1 MPKARNIILILQRM
15 SGKISG
21 NRAGGHVNDR
31 HFGRIKEVRIVIIYI
46 SDEENKTIL
55 NRSAEQYDWELMTQ
69 VMDKGS
75 LNLKKF
81 IEKKLQVIANLQYL
95 VMDRSCIS
103 ESDQELQE
111 VIETIRV
118 IWETHIIL
126 LVEELADENGE
137 EQKVI
142 YDEHIT
148 YLYKY
153 QDNLAGNIEYLL
165 KGEKIPAEAVYEG
178 IWIGVMAA
186 NSGAGATHIS
196 IGLANYIRR
205 HGERVCYVEAN
216 ESGDL
221 GAMAAFYGMEEIEEN
236 HYRKDGVDYW
246 HQSVDPE
253 KKFAVLDLGK
263 YNSNKLT
270 LFHQC
275 KIKILVTDGKPYRM
289 ADALNVL
296 RYIEDENT
304 RLWLNFINSS
314 EEYEKVKEEYLGG
327 IQHASGTI
335 GWHKDMFL
343 ADDILYQEALKEY
356 IHISPGKQS
365 KIAFILNPGRLK
377 VKKKHPVSGISRKK
391 QQPADTA
398 LDPIENQGEV
408 WETERGIVQSEDV
421 PGEILEKIPENV
433 PEDVPEE
440 IPKEISEE
448 IPEEDFVSDLEEQEE
463 LPEIKED
470 KSKKRKPVKNNLVL
484 FLVMAAAVFGT
495 WPFMPQMKQ
504 LASRFSFNRPDT
516 EQVTEVVDDDLN
528 MNPEIKISVQ
538 EVEGADGYEVSYST
552 NKDFDKKTT
561 VIVEVE
567 TADKAVESLTAGKT
581 YYVRIRAF
589 KFNEDG
595 TKVYGEYTDVQKIET

>member
-1 MPKARNIILILQRM
+1 M
-15 SGKISG
+15 
-21 NRAGGHVNDR
+21 
-31 HFGRIKEVRIVIIYI
+31 IIYI
-46 SDEENKTIL
+46 SDEENKKML
-55 NRSAEQYDWELMTQ
+55 NRSAEQYDWELMTE

-103 ESDQELQE
+103 ESDQELQD

-118 IWETHIIL
+118 IWDTHIIL
-126 LVEELADENGE
+126 LVEDLTDENGE

-178 IWIGVMAA
+178 IWIGVMSA

-196 IGLANYIRR
+196 IGMANYIRR

-221 GAMAAFYGMEEIEEN
+221 SAMADFYEMEAIEEN

-246 HQSVDPE
+246 HQSIDPE

-263 YNSNKLT
+263 YSSNKLT

-314 EEYEKVKEEYLGG
+314 EAYEKVKEEYLGG
-327 IQHASGTI
+327 IQHVSGMI
-335 GWHKDMFL
+335 EWHKDMFL
-343 ADDILYQEALKEY
+343 ADDILYQEALKDY
-356 IHISPGKQS
+356 IHASLGKRS

-377 VKKKHPVSGISRKK
+377 GKKKQINRKK
-391 QQPADTA
+391 QQPVNTA
-398 LDPIENQGEV
+398 LDPIENQGEI
-408 WETERGIVQSEDV
+408 WEEEREIIQSEDV
-421 PGEILEKIPENV
+421 SEENSERIPENV
-433 PEDVPEE
+433 PEDVPKE
-440 IPKEISEE
+440 IPKKISDE
-448 IPEEDFVSDLEEQEE
+448 IPEEDFVSDWEEPEQ
-463 LPEIKED
+463 LPEIKE
-470 KSKKRKPVKNNLVL
+470 KQPQKRRPVRNNLVL
-484 FLVMAAAVFGT
+484 FLVMAVAVSGI
-495 WPFMPQMKQ
+495 WSLVPEMKQ
-504 LASRFSFNRPDT
+504 IVCHFSFNTPDT
-516 EQVTEVVDDDLN
+516 EQGTEVVDDNLN
-528 MNPEIKISVQ
+528 MNPEIKISIQ

-552 NKDFDKKTT
+552 DKEFDKKTT
-561 VIVEVE
+561 VVVEVE

>member
-1 MPKARNIILILQRM
+1 M
-15 SGKISG
+15 
-21 NRAGGHVNDR
+21 
-31 HFGRIKEVRIVIIYI
+31 IIYI
-46 SDEENKTIL
+46 SDEENKEML
-55 NRSAEQYDWELMTQ
+55 NRSAEQYDWELMTE

-81 IEKKLQVIANLQYL
+81 IEKKLQVIATLQYL

-103 ESDQELQE
+103 ESDQELQD

-118 IWETHIIL
+118 IWDTYIIL
-126 LVEELADENGE
+126 LVEELTDENGE

-165 KGEKIPAEAVYEG
+165 KGEKIPAKAVYEG
-178 IWIGVMAA
+178 IWVGVMSA

-196 IGLANYIRR
+196 IGMANYISR

-221 GAMAAFYGMEEIEEN
+221 GAMAAFYEMDTIEEN

-246 HQSVDPE
+246 HQSIDPE

-263 YNSNKLT
+263 YSSNKLT

-296 RYIEDENT
+296 RYIEDEST
-304 RLWLNFINSS
+304 RLWLNFIGSN
-314 EEYEKVKEEYLGG
+314 EEYEKVKEEYLES

-343 ADDILYQEALKEY
+343 ADDILYQEALKDY

-377 VKKKHPVSGISRKK
+377 GKKKSISRKK
-391 QQPADTA
+391 QQMVDTLAD
-398 LDPIENQGEV
+398 LKEHVPEEIP
-408 WETERGIVQSEDV
+408 EDV
-421 PGEILEKIPENV
+421 PEDAPEEIS
-433 PEDVPEE
+433 EDVPEE
-440 IPKEISEE
+440 ISEHILE
-448 IPEEDFVSDLEEQEE
+448 DVLEETPGKIPEEDFVSDWEEPEQ
-463 LPEIKED
+463 LPEIKE
-470 KSKKRKPVKNNLVL
+470 KQPQKRSTVRNNLVL
-484 FLVMAAAVFGT
+484 FLVMAAAVSGLWSFV
-495 WPFMPQMKQ
+495 PDIKEMV
-504 LASRFSFNRPDT
+504 SRFSFNSPDT
-516 EQVTEVVDDDLN
+516 EQGTEVVDDNLN

-552 NKDFDKKTT
+552 DKKFDKKTT
-561 VIVEVE
+561 VVVEVE

-589 KFNEDG
+589 KVNEDG